1 MRCVDADDV
10 DALLLLV
17 FNPRNAAFTANLVV
31 VVVVVAVVVVSLA
44 RVVARVQARCIQIA
58 PSVARAGGGVTL
70 RVVINH
76 HHHHD

>member
-10 DALLLLV
+10 DALLLLLN
-17 FNPRNAAFTANLVV
+17 FNPRNAAFTANLV

-58 PSVARAGGGVTL
+58 PFVRRAGGRGCDVTCC
-70 RVVINH
+70 
-76 HHHHD
+76 D